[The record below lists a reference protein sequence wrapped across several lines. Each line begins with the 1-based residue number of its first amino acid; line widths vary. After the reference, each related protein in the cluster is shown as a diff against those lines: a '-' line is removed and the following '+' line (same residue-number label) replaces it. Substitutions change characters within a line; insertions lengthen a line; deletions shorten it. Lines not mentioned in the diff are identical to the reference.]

1 MPVWAAGTSAAA
13 PTTAAPPLWGR
24 GRSHPQ
30 PRPWQTSRPRWNRTQ
45 PARGRAEAPCS
56 AACAACA
63 EHLGRRSSVPW
74 PPPLPPARSRA
85 ALCRATRTRGAASR
99 DYASQRLRH
108 AAVALDFAG
117 SRPRASR
124 AQLWPLPPHAGAG
137 TASDYHSSLW
147 RVSCAGKPRKH
158 WVSTPAGGVVP
169 GRISSDRHLK
179 SELRAISEHFVVY
192 HLLLVGRPVG
202 TSVNF
207 TPNIGPAT
215 RLHLDIQ
222 YNTHYAPALASCR
235 GVCTLIHMRDW
246 CSGRSGIILVL
257 CKLLF
262 ISEEAVIRDVDAVRR
277 QGGATAIN
285 SAIGARHVHVPVARL
300 VHAVLGLTSGVAEP
314 ARRLIEGRDGVVR
327 VMAANIRNSA
337 ASSG

>member
-1 MPVWAAGTSAAA
+1 MGRESSVHPVQCLCWSQHWHRPPQMPVWAAGTSVVS

-158 WVSTPAGGVVP
+158 WVSTPARGVVP

-192 HLLLVGRPVG
+192 HLLLVGRPR
-202 TSVNF
+202 
-207 TPNIGPAT
+207 A
-215 RLHLDIQ
+215 
-222 YNTHYAPALASCR
+222 
-235 GVCTLIHMRDW
+235 
-246 CSGRSGIILVL
+246 
-257 CKLLF
+257 
-262 ISEEAVIRDVDAVRR
+262 
-277 QGGATAIN
+277 
-285 SAIGARHVHVPVARL
+285 
-300 VHAVLGLTSGVAEP
+300 
-314 ARRLIEGRDGVVR
+314 
-327 VMAANIRNSA
+327 
-337 ASSG
+337 